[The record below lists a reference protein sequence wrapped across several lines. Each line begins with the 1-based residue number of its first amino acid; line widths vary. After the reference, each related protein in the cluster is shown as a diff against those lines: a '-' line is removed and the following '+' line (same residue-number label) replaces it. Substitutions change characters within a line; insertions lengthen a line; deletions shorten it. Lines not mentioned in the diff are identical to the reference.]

1 MGAKDKT
8 QTETDMRQNRH
19 NRHNS
24 VAPTLDTKRQEG
36 QTETDKDGGTDCMT
50 AL

>member
-24 VAPTLDTKRQEG
+24 VARTLDTKR

-50 AL
+50 DL